1 MPKAK
6 KEGGAMTRSGN
17 IQGTRSLDAEII
29 QLLIRLVKAR
39 SYPGIPQ
46 QEKEVVQ
53 ELDNYLSSYG
63 IETVVTEVC
72 DGRPNL
78 LACVEGVKPGPHL
91 LLCGHTDTVPP
102 NERSPVD
109 LFAAIEKEGRLYG
122 RGTADMKGALAAM
135 AGALV
140 DLKTSGTLT
149 CGKVTLAAII
159 DEETQT
165 LGSEHLVKSGFK
177 ADASIVG
184 EPTNNEIDVG
194 HKGLEWLVVEFEG
207 KAAHGGTPES
217 GINAISAAAHF
228 VQLVEKELIPEFRR
242 RRDAILGLPAINIGT
257 IQGGDQ
263 PSTVA
268 AHCQIKLDRRW
279 VNTETIEQV
288 FEDLEILLEKIR
300 FARPGLKTNVFRVP
314 DSMAT
319 MLHGPVT
326 IDAGH
331 PVVLAAQNALREH
344 DLTAEPLGIFPAW
357 TDAALISRE
366 AKIPSIIWGPGEL
379 NYAHSP
385 EENIKLEDVILAK
398 NLYAFAALS
407 FTGSLAQESE
417 VKNT

>member
-1 MPKAK
+1 
-6 KEGGAMTRSGN
+6 MTKTERAQRRS
-17 IQGTRSLDAEII
+17 SLDEDIV

-39 SYPGIPQ
+39 SYPGIPE
-46 QEKEVVQ
+46 QEKEVVE
-53 ELDNYLSSYG
+53 ELDTYLRSHG
-63 IETVVTEVC
+63 IETVITEVC
-72 DGRPNL
+72 NGRPNL
-78 LACVEGVKPGPHL
+78 LAAVEGSKPGPHL

-102 NERSPVD
+102 NEGSPVD
-109 LFAAIEKEGRLYG
+109 LFAPVEKQGKLYG

-140 DLKTSGTLT
+140 QLKTSDALP
-149 CGKVTLAAII
+149 CGQVTLAAII

-165 LGSEHLVKSGFK
+165 LGSEHLVKSGFR

-184 EPTNNEIDVG
+184 EPTDNQIAIG

-228 VQLVEKELIPEFRR
+228 VHLIENELVPEFQK
-242 RRDAILGLPAINIGT
+242 RRDPVLGLPVVNIGT

-279 VNTETIEQV
+279 VNTETIDLV
-288 FEDLEILLEKIR
+288 FDDLELLLKKIR
-300 FARPGLKTNVFRVP
+300 SSRPGLKTKVFRVP

-326 IDAGH
+326 IDPEH
-331 PVVLAAQNALREH
+331 PVVEAAQNALRAH
-344 DLTAEPLGIFPAW
+344 DLPTKSLGVFPAW

-366 AKIPSIIWGPGEL
+366 GKIPSIIWGPGEL
-379 NYAHSP
+379 NCAHSP
-385 EENIKLEDVILAK
+385 EENIKLEDVITAK
-398 NLYAFAALS
+398 NLYTSAALF
-407 FTGSLAQESE
+407 FTGSLRSDR
-417 VKNT
+417 NS

>member
-1 MPKAK
+1 MTKS
-6 KEGGAMTRSGN
+6 GSTQDTRSF
-17 IQGTRSLDAEII
+17 DAEII

-46 QEKEVVQ
+46 QEKQVVQ
-53 ELDNYLSSYG
+53 ELNDYLRSYG
-63 IETVVTEVC
+63 IETVITEVC

-78 LACVEGVKPGPHL
+78 LASVEGAKPGPHL

-109 LFAAIEKEGRLYG
+109 LFAAVEKDGRLFG

-140 DLKTSGTLT
+140 YLKTSVTLT

-177 ADASIVG
+177 ADAAIVG
-184 EPTNNEIDVG
+184 EPTNNQIDIG

-217 GINAISAAAHF
+217 GINAIYAAAHF
-228 VQLVEKELIPEFRR
+228 AQLIEKELIPEFRR
-242 RRDAILGLPAINIGT
+242 RRDPILGLPAINLGT
-257 IQGGDQ
+257 IRGGDQ

-279 VNTETIEQV
+279 VNIETIEQV
-288 FEDLEILLEKIR
+288 FEDLENLLKKIR
-300 FARPGLKTNVFRVP
+300 SARPGLKTKVFRVP
-314 DSMAT
+314 GSMAT

-326 IDAGH
+326 IDPGH
-331 PVVLAAQNALREH
+331 PVVRAAQNALSAH
-344 DLTAEPLGIFPAW
+344 DLPAESLSVFPAW

-398 NLYAFAALS
+398 NLYASAALS
-407 FTGSLAQESE
+407 FTGSLQKHS
-417 VKNT
+417 KTKTT

>member
-1 MPKAK
+1 MKRVK
-6 KEGGAMTRSGN
+6 NTQGN
-17 IQGTRSLDAEII
+17 SALDAEII
-29 QLLIRLVKAR
+29 QLLTRLVKAR

-46 QEKEVVQ
+46 QEKEVVE
-53 ELDNYLSSYG
+53 ELDVYLRSHG
-63 IETVVTEVC
+63 IESIITEVC

-78 LACVEGVKPGPHL
+78 LASVEGTNPGPHL

-102 NERSPVD
+102 NEKSPVD
-109 LFAAIEKEGRLYG
+109 LFAAVEKQGRLYG

-140 DLKTSGTLT
+140 HLKTSGTLT

-165 LGSEHLVKSGFK
+165 LGSEHLVKSGFR
-177 ADASIVG
+177 ADAAIVG
-184 EPTNNEIDVG
+184 EPTNNLIDIG

-228 VQLVEKELIPEFRR
+228 VQLVEIELIPEFQK
-242 RRDAILGLPAINIGT
+242 RRDPVLGLPAVNIGT

-288 FEDLEILLEKIR
+288 FEDLEILLKKIR
-300 FARPGLKTNVFRVP
+300 SARPGLKTKVFRVP

-326 IDAGH
+326 IEPEH
-331 PVVLAAQNALREH
+331 PVVQAAQNALREYN
-344 DLTAEPLGIFPAW
+344 LPAESLGVFPAW

-385 EENIKLEDVILAK
+385 EENIRLEDVILAK
-398 NLYAFAALS
+398 NLYASAALF
-407 FTGSLAQESE
+407 FTGSLQKQSKI
-417 VKNT
+417 KNA

>member
-1 MPKAK
+1 MKRVK
-6 KEGGAMTRSGN
+6 NTQGN
-17 IQGTRSLDAEII
+17 SALDAEII
-29 QLLIRLVKAR
+29 QLLTRLVKAR

-46 QEKEVVQ
+46 QEKEVVE
-53 ELDNYLSSYG
+53 ELDVYLRSHG
-63 IETVVTEVC
+63 IESIITEVC

-78 LACVEGVKPGPHL
+78 LASVEGTNPGPHL

-102 NERSPVD
+102 NEKSPVD
-109 LFAAIEKEGRLYG
+109 LFAAVEKQGRLYG

-140 DLKTSGTLT
+140 HLKTSGTLT

-165 LGSEHLVKSGFK
+165 LGSEHLVKSGFR
-177 ADASIVG
+177 ADAAIVG
-184 EPTNNEIDVG
+184 EPTNNLIDIG

-228 VQLVEKELIPEFRR
+228 VQLVEIELIPEFQK
-242 RRDAILGLPAINIGT
+242 RRDPVLGLPAVNIGT

-288 FEDLEILLEKIR
+288 FEDLEILLKKIR
-300 FARPGLKTNVFRVP
+300 STRPGLKTKVFRVP

-326 IDAGH
+326 IEPEH
-331 PVVLAAQNALREH
+331 PVVQAAQNALREH
-344 DLTAEPLGIFPAW
+344 NLPAESLGVFPAW

-385 EENIKLEDVILAK
+385 EENIRLEDVILAK
-398 NLYAFAALS
+398 NLYASAALF
-407 FTGSLAQESE
+407 FTGSLQKQSKI
-417 VKNT
+417 KNA

>member
-1 MPKAK
+1 MTKADRSQ
-6 KEGGAMTRSGN
+6 GYGA
-17 IQGTRSLDAEII
+17 LDAEII

-46 QEKEVVQ
+46 QEKEVV
-53 ELDNYLSSYG
+53 EEIASFLNSHG
-63 IETVVTEVC
+63 VETIITEVC
-72 DGRPNL
+72 EGRPNL
-78 LACVEGVKPGPHL
+78 LASVEGVKPGKHL

-102 NERSPVD
+102 NEGSPVD
-109 LFAAIEKEGRLYG
+109 LFAAVEKQGRLYG

-135 AGALV
+135 AGTLV
-140 DLKTSGTLT
+140 QLKTSDTLT
-149 CGKVTLAAII
+149 NGRVTLAAII

-184 EPTNNEIDVG
+184 EPTSNQIDIG

-228 VQLVEKELIPEFRR
+228 VNLIEKELIPEFKK
-242 RRDAILGLPAINIGT
+242 RRDPVLGLPAVNIGT
-257 IQGGDQ
+257 IKGGDQ

-279 VNTETIEQV
+279 VNTETIDLV
-288 FEDLEILLEKIR
+288 FDDLEILLKKIR
-300 FARPGLKTNVFRVP
+300 SARPGLKTKVHRVP

-326 IDAGH
+326 IDPKH
-331 PVVLAAQNALREH
+331 PVVQAAQSALRKH
-344 DLTAEPLGIFPAW
+344 DLSAESLGIFPAW

-385 EENIKLEDVILAK
+385 EENIKLEDVIVAK
-398 NLYAFAALS
+398 KLYTSAALY
-407 FTGSLAQESE
+407 FTGSLPQNFN
-417 VKNT
+417 VKIA

>member
-1 MPKAK
+1 MKRVK
-6 KEGGAMTRSGN
+6 NTQGN
-17 IQGTRSLDAEII
+17 SALDAEII
-29 QLLIRLVKAR
+29 QLLTRLVKAR

-46 QEKEVVQ
+46 QEKEVVE
-53 ELDNYLSSYG
+53 ELDVYLRSHG
-63 IETVVTEVC
+63 IESIITEVC

-78 LACVEGVKPGPHL
+78 LASVEGTNPGPHL

-102 NERSPVD
+102 NEKSPVD
-109 LFAAIEKEGRLYG
+109 LFAAVEKQGRLYG

-140 DLKTSGTLT
+140 HLKTSGTLT
-149 CGKVTLAAII
+149 GGKVTLAAII

-165 LGSEHLVKSGFK
+165 LGSEHLVKSGFR
-177 ADASIVG
+177 ADAAIVG
-184 EPTNNEIDVG
+184 EPTNNLIDIG

-228 VQLVEKELIPEFRR
+228 VQLVEIELIPEFQK
-242 RRDAILGLPAINIGT
+242 RRDPVLGLPAVNIGT

-288 FEDLEILLEKIR
+288 FEDLEILLKKIR
-300 FARPGLKTNVFRVP
+300 SARPGLKTKVFRVP

-326 IDAGH
+326 IEPEH
-331 PVVLAAQNALREH
+331 PVVQAAQNALREH
-344 DLTAEPLGIFPAW
+344 NLPAESLGVFPAW

-385 EENIKLEDVILAK
+385 EENIRLEDVILAK
-398 NLYAFAALS
+398 NLYASAALS
-407 FTGSLAQESE
+407 FTGSLQKQSKITNA
-417 VKNT
+417 

>member
-1 MPKAK
+1 MKRVK
-6 KEGGAMTRSGN
+6 NTQGN
-17 IQGTRSLDAEII
+17 SALDAEII
-29 QLLIRLVKAR
+29 QLLTRLVKAR

-46 QEKEVVQ
+46 QEKEAVE
-53 ELDNYLSSYG
+53 ELDVYLRSHG
-63 IETVVTEVC
+63 IESIITEVC

-78 LACVEGVKPGPHL
+78 LASVEGTNPGPHL
-91 LLCGHTDTVPP
+91 SLCGHTDTVPP
-102 NERSPVD
+102 NEKSPVD
-109 LFAAIEKEGRLYG
+109 LFAAVEKQGRLYG

-140 DLKTSGTLT
+140 HLKTSGTLT
-149 CGKVTLAAII
+149 GGKVTLAAII

-165 LGSEHLVKSGFK
+165 LGSEHLVKSGFR
-177 ADASIVG
+177 ADAAIVG
-184 EPTNNEIDVG
+184 EPTNNLIDIG

-228 VQLVEKELIPEFRR
+228 VQLVEIELIPEFQK
-242 RRDAILGLPAINIGT
+242 RRDPVLGLPAVNIGT

-288 FEDLEILLEKIR
+288 FEDLEILLKKIR
-300 FARPGLKTNVFRVP
+300 SARPGLKTKVFRVP

-326 IDAGH
+326 IEPEH
-331 PVVLAAQNALREH
+331 PVVQAAQNALREH
-344 DLTAEPLGIFPAW
+344 NLPAESLGVFPAW

-385 EENIKLEDVILAK
+385 EENIRLEDVILAK
-398 NLYAFAALS
+398 NLYASAALS
-407 FTGSLAQESE
+407 FTGSLQKQSKI
-417 VKNT
+417 KNA